1 MRLNRSL
8 LGLYNLLEIKHGLLV
23 ETQMEIRKTALQSC
37 LRDLYMWRISFFSS
51 FKKLDSFGIS
61 NNSLLP
67 LLECLVRISYPNKTH
82 AICRIECC
90 ILGKIIQ
97 CQLKLLLHQ
106 ILLTSCKISIWIV
119 WTFSD
124 AFS

>member
-8 LGLYNLLEIKHGLLV
+8 LSLYNLLEIKHGLLI

-37 LRDLYMWRISFFSS
+37 LRDLHMWGISFFGTL
-51 FKKLDSFGIS
+51 KKLDSFGIS

-67 LLECLVRISYPNKTH
+67 LLKCLVRISYSNKPH
-82 AICRIECC
+82 AVSWIECC

-97 CQLKLLLHQ
+97 CQLKFLLHQ
-106 ILLTSCKISIWIV
+106 ILLTSRKVSIWIA
-119 WTFSD
+119 WAFSD